1 MKWTYLNDT
10 LSARLSADAEC
21 ERFMMRKFRKLLA
34 AAMIATVAAMTSTVP
49 ALAQE
54 TWITTED
61 GASRFVTLDESGA
74 ASGYQGWYQDPN
86 SGSFYYFED
95 GALAT
100 GWIIDDGKFYYLDS
114 STGAMAVNRMVG
126 NFYVGE
132 DGAAMSDTTT
142 PDGVK
147 LAYNGSRMNGKDPV
161 EELNEKTYTYR
172 ELLRKNPNLIAEFSD
187 RTGGTGH
194 QILRETARGFT
205 WVIYA
210 TMKLYEPTEDGQKG
224 KRVFEGDGAF
234 RFDALIERKQSDG
247 SIRYIRPF
255 GLIQDDRQQWTAAHI
270 QIDPAGFVSYASDE
284 G

>member
-1 MKWTYLNDT
+1 MK
-10 LSARLSADAEC
+10 
-21 ERFMMRKFRKLLA
+21 RFKKLLT
-34 AAMIATVAAMTSTVP
+34 AAMIAAVAAMTSTVP

-61 GASRFVTLDESGA
+61 GANRFVTLDESGA

-86 SGSFYYFED
+86 SGTYYYFTD
-95 GALAT
+95 GVLAT

-114 STGAMAVNRMVG
+114 STGTMAVSRMVG

-142 PDGVK
+142 PTGVK
-147 LAYNGSRMNGKDPV
+147 LAYNGSRLNGKYPV

-172 ELLRKNPNLIAEFSD
+172 ELLRKNPDLIAEFSD
-187 RTGGTGH
+187 RTSGTGH

-210 TMKLYEPTEDGQKG
+210 TMKLYEPTEDGRKG

-247 SIRYIRPF
+247 SIRHIRPF
-255 GLIQDDRQQWTAAHI
+255 DLIQDDRQQWTATHI
-270 QIDPAGFVSYASDE
+270 QIDPAGFISYASDE

>member
-1 MKWTYLNDT
+1 MK
-10 LSARLSADAEC
+10 
-21 ERFMMRKFRKLLA
+21 RFKKLLA
-34 AAMIATVAAMTSTVP
+34 AAMIAAVAAMTSTVP

-61 GASRFVTLDESGA
+61 GANRFVTLDESGV

-210 TMKLYEPTEDGQKG
+210 TMKLYEPTEGGQKG
-224 KRVFEGDGAF
+224 KCVFEGDGAF

-270 QIDPAGFVSYASDE
+270 QIDPAGFISYASDE